1 MRRVDEFRLRL
12 IYTAPILVLVNASR
26 TDADGRRANR
36 PGSGLYFGVLALALL
51 SCLLILGLVVW
62 QAFRERAE
70 RIDREKDALT
80 RMAEV
85 VATDTADMFGRI
97 RFFFETADY
106 WLGQKPDAD
115 PRFDPDFR
123 KLVDS
128 FRASMD
134 ERVDIRLVSKAG
146 GLYYIPS
153 KTEKPLADVTDRDY
167 FKAQRVPATRGFRV
181 ADPVL
186 SRVTGKWGIPISY
199 PLSRRS
205 GDIDIIFAAIEM
217 PALDELYD
225 KIRPKPNGSISLI
238 RGDGVIMARTPF
250 VENLLGTTIA
260 PDIAGWRS
268 AVKAAP
274 QGVWIMRAS
283 TDNEDRILAFRNIE
297 NPDLIVSVS
306 ARLGDVLAAWRAGLW
321 WRSLIAALMV
331 VAIATIASRLLFV
344 LKRLGGAQAELASN
358 MERLRRSDAT
368 KDKLFSVIAH
378 DLRGPMGGMT
388 SLLETLSTDRADL
401 SDAEVGEFIEAL
413 WAASRNTSQLLEN
426 LLAWSRSQRGDLP
439 FRPER
444 ILVYPIIE
452 ECADV
457 FGLSA
462 SEKGIAVE
470 SSIENGLEAHADPEL
485 LKTLVRNLISNAVKF
500 SSRDGRVFIKASKAD
515 SGALIEIRDEGIGME
530 KAQVDALYDFGTLR
544 IRPGTANERGSG
556 LGFILCK
563 EIVDKHGGRIEV
575 ASEVGKGSAI
585 TVFLPDERKADDE
598 PARRR

>member
-1 MRRVDEFRLRL
+1 LRL
-12 IYTAPILVLVNASR
+12 VYTAPILVSVSTPRA
-26 TDADGRRANR
+26 DADKRRANR

-51 SCLLILGLVVW
+51 SCMLILGLVVW

-70 RIDREKDALT
+70 RIEREKDALA

-123 KLVDS
+123 RLVDG
-128 FRASMD
+128 FRASMGN
-134 ERVDIRLVSKAG
+134 RVDIRLVSETG

-167 FKAQRVPATRGFRV
+167 FKAQLAPATRGFHV

-199 PLSRRS
+199 PLSRRA
-205 GDIDIIFAAIEM
+205 GGIDIIFAAIEM
-217 PALDELYD
+217 PVLDELYD
-225 KIRPKPNGSISLI
+225 KIRPKPKGSISLI
-238 RGDGVIMARTPF
+238 RGDGVIMARSPF
-250 VENLLGTTIA
+250 VGNLLGTTIA
-260 PDIAGWRS
+260 PDTAGWRS

-274 QGVWIMRAS
+274 QGVWVMHTR
-283 TDNEDRILAFRNIE
+283 TDDEDRILAFKNID
-297 NPDLIVSVS
+297 NPDLVVSVS
-306 ARLGDVLAAWRAGLW
+306 ARLGDVLAAWSADLW
-321 WRSLIAALMV
+321 WRALIAALMV
-331 VAIATIASRLLFV
+331 VAIVTIASRLLFV
-344 LKRLGGAQAELASN
+344 LKRLGDAQAELASN

-378 DLRGPMGGMT
+378 DLRGPIGGIT

-401 SDAEVGEFIEAL
+401 SDEEIGEFIDAL
-413 WAASRNTSQLLEN
+413 GAASRNTSQLLEN

-452 ECADV
+452 ECVDV

-462 SEKGIAVE
+462 LEKGIAVE
-470 SSIENGLEAHADPEL
+470 FSIENGLEARADPEQ
-485 LKTLVRNLISNAVKF
+485 LKTLVRNLTSNAVKF
-500 SSRDGRVFIKASKAD
+500 SSRGGRVLIKASRAD
-515 SGALIEIRDEGIGME
+515 GGARIEVRDEGIGME

-544 IRPGTANERGSG
+544 SRPGTANERGSG
-556 LGFILCK
+556 LGFMLCK
-563 EIVDKHGGRIEV
+563 EIVDNHGGRIEV
-575 ASEVGKGSAI
+575 TSEVGAGSAI
-585 TVFLPDERKADDE
+585 TVFLPDERDAGED
-598 PARRR
+598 PAGKR